1 MTVSRQNNR
10 VVRKH
15 CYKLEKISYFQADTM
30 NEYSATKVFFL
41 IIGCFIP
48 LHNKALQIFTKIQKS
63 LQEGGQKGPFFQFQ
77 FIWVACC
84 FYFKV
89 SFENLLKIDPT
100 YSFPLHLAT
109 PYKEPCLQE
118 TIVNL

>member
-1 MTVSRQNNR
+1 MSCFSLDTVYIALCSCLKRESLGSRSS
-10 VVRKH
+10 RKQV
-15 CYKLEKISYFQADTM
+15 KKKKT
-30 NEYSATKVFFL
+30 
-41 IIGCFIP
+41 
-48 LHNKALQIFTKIQKS
+48 
-63 LQEGGQKGPFFQFQ
+63 LQEGRQKGPFFQFQ

-100 YSFPLHLAT
+100 YNFPLDFAT